1 MRSRFDV
8 VTIPRNIT
16 VNDLCLAFVLN
27 LVGTS
32 DTSFESLTYFLTT
45 NLMENSECDCIVLVS

>member
-32 DTSFESLTYFLTT
+32 DTSFETYFLTT
-45 NLMENSECDCIVLVS
+45 NLMENSECECIVLVS